1 MFLREGEIGLAVRG
15 DALVCLFFC
24 FVLYCR
30 GSLFSVDMGDYN
42 VVLLLIVIVVTLMVL
57 AFNLYLLINYQHP
70 DDKNQAWFPKVVV
83 IVGLSVA
90 ELSIL
95 MLPADIANRHACKHS
110 VYTDACNYTL
120 PMRELWYSVYIVDA
134 VLVFF
139 VVPFSIFYYEA
150 DQEK

>member
-1 MFLREGEIGLAVRG
+1 M
-15 DALVCLFFC
+15 
-24 FVLYCR
+24 
-30 GSLFSVDMGDYN
+30 DMGDYN